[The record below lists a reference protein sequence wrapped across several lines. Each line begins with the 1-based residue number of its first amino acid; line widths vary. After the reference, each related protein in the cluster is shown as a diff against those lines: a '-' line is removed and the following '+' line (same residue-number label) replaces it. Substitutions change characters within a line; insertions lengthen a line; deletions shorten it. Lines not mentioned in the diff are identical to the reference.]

1 MMTPSYWTERARQN
15 ALKAQAMAGSASA
28 RERTLFAK
36 AKRAIEAELNDLLL
50 DIGDTPPTRTQ
61 LWQSL
66 KFLRL
71 RQAIEDQMR
80 DVASHQIDI
89 LDEVLPQ
96 VFEEIVGRTMDE
108 FNTSTPITKPQV
120 QGVIDTAWSGSN
132 YSTRIWH
139 NMEAT
144 AQHLQKDMEDLIV
157 LGKSPTKIKQQL
169 ARDLG
174 VSYRKADRLVRTES
188 AYLQNQA
195 SLQTYKAEGVRY
207 VKYLHG
213 GHASGKCDCEK
224 YANQIF
230 ILGAEPT
237 IPQHPNCIC
246 CYAPV
251 VENKIQ

>member
-1 MMTPSYWTERARQN
+1 MMTPSYWEARARQN
-15 ALKAQAMAGSASA
+15 ALKAQTMASSASA
-28 RERTLFAK
+28 RERSLFIK

-50 DIGDTPPTRTQ
+50 DIGTNTPTRTQ

-80 DVASHQIDI
+80 DVATHQIDI
-89 LDEVLPQ
+89 LDAVLPQ
-96 VFEEIVGRTMDE
+96 VFEDIVGRTMDE
-108 FNTSTPITKPQV
+108 FNVSTPITKPQIN
-120 QGVIDTAWSGSN
+120 GVIDTAWSGTN
-132 YSTRIWH
+132 YSTRVWR

-144 AQHLQKDMEDLIV
+144 AQHLEKDMEDLIV
-157 LGKSPTKIKQQL
+157 LGKSPTQIKQRL
-169 ARDLG
+169 ALDLG

-188 AYLQNQA
+188 AYIQNQA
-195 SLQTYKAEGVRY
+195 SLQTYRAEGIRY

-213 GHASGKCDCEK
+213 GHDSGKCDCEK

-251 VENKIQ
+251 VEKKIQ